1 MDVGVEEIAV
11 EQVIGS
17 MGRAHEFDGCFRPR
31 TQRLRRVLDQIKA
44 ARPNAADLPI
54 SVYQVD
60 HAYFVV
66 DGHKRMALAVEEGRE
81 MIDADVGRFASRF
94 HVAGGTTMQQIQA
107 TAREAR
113 FRQVTGLD
121 VALPDVRFPLG
132 DIDGYLDL
140 EESLKAHAYDLSRE
154 QGRLVPPAEAARHW
168 YEHIYRAAVEQC
180 TEPIGAYVHNQASTF
195 TMAVCAPT
203 KEEARET
210 ARESFEWYP
219 RAGARL
225 IASVADMQKDRGEDL
240 GTYSYAADLRQV
252 ADDGSLDLLSLE
264 YLTEIGACVLGTP
277 DQCIDTCRRYEA
289 AGVDQLLCLVN
300 PYKIPHEAVM
310 QTIEMMG
317 EHVIPKLDTDPVH
330 RTDRMRASATSTTS
344 AAG

>member
-1 MDVGVEEIAV
+1 MARRRRSSDCGSLLEFEEVRRRLQLGTRVDVGVEEIAV

-66 DGHKRMALAVEEGRE
+66 DGHKRMALAIEEGRE

-94 HVAGGTTMQQIQA
+94 HVAGGTTMQQIQV

-168 YEHIYRAAVEQC
+168 YEHIYRAAVEIALSSRIARLLSTS
-180 TEPIGAYVHNQASTF
+180 TEPELFLMVRRGSHGPLDPDWQVPPSFVEYSVD
-195 TMAVCAPT
+195 
-203 KEEARET
+203 RL
-210 ARESFEWYP
+210 RESEP
-219 RAGARL
+219 KG
-225 IASVADMQKDRGEDL
+225 IASA
-240 GTYSYAADLRQV
+240 
-252 ADDGSLDLLSLE
+252 LSRV
-264 YLTEIGACVLGTP
+264 T
-277 DQCIDTCRRYEA
+277 RRRR
-289 AGVDQLLCLVN
+289 
-300 PYKIPHEAVM
+300 P
-310 QTIEMMG
+310 
-317 EHVIPKLDTDPVH
+317 
-330 RTDRMRASATSTTS
+330 RTDILPKGDVGPSSDADPESGRS
-344 AAG
+344 

>member
-1 MDVGVEEIAV
+1 MARRRRSSDCGSLLEFEEVRRRLQLGTRVDVGVEEIAV

-94 HVAGGTTMQQIQA
+94 HIAGGTTMQQIQV

-168 YEHIYRAAVEQC
+168 YDHIYRAAVGIALSSRIARLLSTS
-180 TEPIGAYVHNQASTF
+180 TEPELFLMVRRGSHGPLDPDWQVPPSFVEYSVD
-195 TMAVCAPT
+195 
-203 KEEARET
+203 RL
-210 ARESFEWYP
+210 RESEP
-219 RAGARL
+219 KG
-225 IASVADMQKDRGEDL
+225 IASA
-240 GTYSYAADLRQV
+240 
-252 ADDGSLDLLSLE
+252 LSRVTRRRPR
-264 YLTEIGACVLGTP
+264 TEILPEGDVGP
-277 DQCIDTCRRYEA
+277 SGEA
-289 AGVDQLLCLVN
+289 
-300 PYKIPHEAVM
+300 
-310 QTIEMMG
+310 
-317 EHVIPKLDTDPVH
+317 DPESG
-330 RTDRMRASATSTTS
+330 RS
-344 AAG
+344 

>member
-1 MDVGVEEIAV
+1 MARRRRSSDCGSLLEFEEVRRRLQLGTRVDVGVEEIAV

-94 HVAGGTTMQQIQA
+94 HVGSGTTMQQIQA

-154 QGRLVPPAEAARHW
+154 EGRLVPPAEAARHW
-168 YEHIYRAAVEQC
+168 YDHIYRAAVEIALSSKIARLLSTS
-180 TEPIGAYVHNQASTF
+180 TEPELFLMVRSGSHGPLDPGWQVPPSFVEYSVD
-195 TMAVCAPT
+195 
-203 KEEARET
+203 RL
-210 ARESFEWYP
+210 RESEP
-219 RAGARL
+219 KG
-225 IASVADMQKDRGEDL
+225 IASA
-240 GTYSYAADLRQV
+240 
-252 ADDGSLDLLSLE
+252 LSRFTRRRRPR
-264 YLTEIGACVLGTP
+264 TEILPKGDVGP
-277 DQCIDTCRRYEA
+277 SGEA
-289 AGVDQLLCLVN
+289 
-300 PYKIPHEAVM
+300 
-310 QTIEMMG
+310 
-317 EHVIPKLDTDPVH
+317 DPE
-330 RTDRMRASATSTTS
+330 SGPS
-344 AAG
+344 

>member
-1 MDVGVEEIAV
+1 MARRRRSSDCGSLLEFEEVRRRLQLGTRVDVGVEEIAV

-94 HVAGGTTMQQIQA
+94 HVAGGTTMQQIQV

-168 YEHIYRAAVEQC
+168 YEHIYRAAVEIALSSRIARLLSTS
-180 TEPIGAYVHNQASTF
+180 TEPELFLMVRRGSHGPLDPDWQVPPSFVEYSVD
-195 TMAVCAPT
+195 
-203 KEEARET
+203 RL
-210 ARESFEWYP
+210 RESEP
-219 RAGARL
+219 KG
-225 IASVADMQKDRGEDL
+225 IASA
-240 GTYSYAADLRQV
+240 
-252 ADDGSLDLLSLE
+252 LSRV
-264 YLTEIGACVLGTP
+264 T
-277 DQCIDTCRRYEA
+277 RRRR
-289 AGVDQLLCLVN
+289 
-300 PYKIPHEAVM
+300 P
-310 QTIEMMG
+310 
-317 EHVIPKLDTDPVH
+317 
-330 RTDRMRASATSTTS
+330 RTDILPKGDVGPSSDADPESGRS
-344 AAG
+344 